1 MNFVIFKVLQ
11 PAVNFAGHQA
21 TRGCSRCKKVFP
33 DVAERKDYSAFGR
46 SQWEPRNTEE
56 KREEMLRINSC
67 STKGEKEHME
77 TLYETKFTPL
87 VKPPFYDM
95 AIRMAIV
102 DPMHF
107 FIIIIY
113 VLHNFTFT
121 T

>member
-21 TRGCSRCKKVFP
+21 TRGCSRCKKAFP

-56 KREEMLRINSC
+56 NREEILKINSC

-77 TLYETKFTPL
+77 TLYETRFTPL

-102 DPMHF
+102 DPMHNSF
-107 FIIIIY
+107 SGKYELYSFP
-113 VLHNFTFT
+113 
-121 T
+121 